1 VLEKL
6 THDDFLKWLHQKYE
20 IHHNGATLE
29 VELTECRT
37 LPYPGRKDAERA
49 PFAVIFR
56 GPLQP
61 VLEQRIYKLECKKL
75 EGSSADPLEIFIVPV
90 GRDAVGM
97 RYEAVFS

>member
-20 IHHNGATLE
+20 LHHNGATLE
-29 VELTECRT
+29 LQITECRT
-37 LPYPGRKDAERA
+37 LPYPGSKGAART

-61 VLEQRIYKLECKKL
+61 VLPQRIYRLECKPDG
-75 EGSSADPLEIFIVPV
+75 GSAGPLEIFIVPV
-90 GRDAVGM
+90 GPDAVGM

>member
-1 VLEKL
+1 MLEKL

-20 IHHNGATLE
+20 IHHDGAMLE

-37 LPYPGRKDAERA
+37 LPYPGRKDAQRV

-61 VLEQRIYKLECKKL
+61 VLSQRIYKLEG
-75 EGSSADPLEIFIVPV
+75 GSIGSLEIFIVPV
-90 GRDAVGM
+90 GPDAVGM
-97 RYEAVFS
+97 RYEAIFS